1 MGDGSGIRNETDEFN
16 KRNEKILMVNR
27 LCGGEGNV
35 WEKKTGGR
43 ISIL

>member
-1 MGDGSGIRNETDEFN
+1 MGDRSGICNETDEFN

-27 LCGGEGNV
+27 HCGGEGNV
-35 WEKKTGGR
+35 WEKKAGSR